1 MNPTL
6 KRAIKP
12 GIMYVSTGRT
22 KCGTIL
28 AGDRLFLDDEGRLT
42 NSTAF
47 GWLNACTEYYDHHVR
62 AHNDENRIAS
72 ALWGVGDDMKQRA
85 LEIALAA

>member
-12 GIMYVSTGRT
+12 GIMYVATGQT

-28 AGDRLFLDDEGRLT
+28 AGDRLFLDDEGRLM
-42 NSTAF
+42 NSTAS
-47 GWLNACTEYYDHHVR
+47 GWLNPGQWERFRCPVVVNVEWYR
-62 AHNDENRIAS
+62 RE
-72 ALWGVGDDMKQRA
+72 
-85 LEIALAA
+85 LEKHEQMVVELRRVIEEAQP